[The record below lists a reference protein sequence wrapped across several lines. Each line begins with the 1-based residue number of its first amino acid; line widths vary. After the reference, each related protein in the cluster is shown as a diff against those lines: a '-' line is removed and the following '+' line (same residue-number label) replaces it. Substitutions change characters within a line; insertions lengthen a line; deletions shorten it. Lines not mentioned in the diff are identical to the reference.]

1 DISATGTPSGT
12 TYLRGDGQWVTPPNT
27 TYSAMSQAEMET
39 GTATTSRVI
48 TAQRLK
54 QAIAYHPP
62 AAHSHAIAD
71 VTGLQTALDGKSNT
85 GHGHTIADVTG
96 LQAAIDDTVIKS
108 NTNTQTMQ
116 GGLYVSKA
124 LTANQSIVVNGGG
137 ILNGNNTGNP
147 GALALYINSPAFTDL
162 FGPPVWS
169 GDTGLDVAKI
179 NGLTDALAGKSDTGH
194 AHAATDVTSGTFA
207 TARIPNLAASKITS
221 GTFAP
226 ARLGTCTPSASN
238 FLRGDGQWATP
249 SASATW
255 GSITGT
261 LSDQT

>member
-147 GALALYINSPAFTDL
+147 GAQALYINSPAFTDL

-179 NGLTDALAGKSDTGH
+179 NGLVAALAGKADVGHTHPVSDI
-194 AHAATDVTSGTFA
+194 AATGGTSTSYLRKDGT
-207 TARIPNLAASKITS
+207 
-221 GTFAP
+221 
-226 ARLGTCTPSASN
+226 
-238 FLRGDGQWATP
+238 WATP
-249 SASATW
+249 TNTTYTLVSTAEIDEGTSLVSRTTS
-255 GSITGT
+255 GSRMKYAA
-261 LSDQT
+261 